1 MKVSDIH
8 IEPRFDKYVVRY
20 RKDGI
25 LRKVIEIPSNIESS
39 IISRFKVLAKMNI
52 AEHRRAQD
60 GAFSIKHKTKTY
72 DCRINTI
79 PVGAKEKMVIRIL
92 QPSVSLS
99 GENKAI
105 TLVGAYDEDV
115 KKLEWM
121 IKIPYGIILA
131 AGPTG
136 SGKTTTL
143 YSILNSLNN
152 EDVNIT
158 TIEDPVEIRLEGVN
172 QIQVNPKA
180 DITFATCLR
189 AILRQDPDIILVGE
203 IRDFETL
210 EAAIAAALTG
220 HLVLSTI
227 HTNSAAATVSRLM
240 QMGAPNYLIA
250 SSLSGIIAQRLVRR
264 LCPYCKTKYHANEDE
279 LRQILLNPDDIK
291 EFAKKEI
298 YKPVGCEQC
307 QYTGYLGRLGLFE
320 LMPVNKEIRELISQS
335 ASDIEIEE
343 VAVGCGMKT
352 LQQYCLEHII
362 NGETPISEF
371 VRVLG
376 VVSD

>member
-1 MKVSDIH
+1 MTD
-8 IEPRFDKYVVRY
+8 
-20 RKDGI
+20 
-25 LRKVIEIPSNIESS
+25 
-39 IISRFKVLAKMNI
+39 ISRIPVIAIFKVLAKMNI

-60 GAFSIKHKTKTY
+60 GAFSIKYKTRMQ
-72 DCRINTI
+72 DFRLNTI
-79 PVGAKEKMVIRIL
+79 PVGNKEKMVIRIL
-92 QPSVSLS
+92 APSVAMT

-105 TLVGAYDEDV
+105 SLVGAYEEDI

-158 TIEDPVEIRLEGVN
+158 TIEDPVEIRLDGIN

-180 DITFATCLR
+180 DITFASCLR

-227 HTNSAAATVSRLM
+227 HTNSASATVSRLM
-240 QMGAPNYLIA
+240 QMGAPNYMIA

-264 LCPYCKTKYHANEDE
+264 LCPYCREKYYATKEE
-279 LRQILLNPDDIK
+279 LRHILLNQEDI
-291 EFAKKEI
+291 EEWTKKELC
-298 YKPVGCEQC
+298 KPVGCAQC

-320 LMPVNKEIRELISQS
+320 LMPINKEIKKMIAQS
-335 ASDIEIEE
+335 ASDVDIEE
-343 VAVGCGMKT
+343 VAVACGMKT
-352 LQQYCLEHII
+352 LQQYCLEHIL